1 MSGVCLYALLSA
13 PPSCE
18 TGRGICAE
26 PLRIVRSGDL
36 VALVGDVTEMPAPS
50 AVILRAQ
57 DAVLR
62 RLAVV
67 LDAVMPVRF
76 GTVLPDEAALT
87 DVLSQRRPRLT
98 QALGRIAGCEQ
109 MTLRLWRELADGAA
123 APPPRSGTVPELEAL
138 LQRLGDVIREER
150 AERHDRPPLVA
161 TAQHLIRRGTSAR
174 YIDGVNAARDSLRPC
189 RVSVT
194 GPWLP
199 YAFTE
204 EAA

>member
-18 TGRGICAE
+18 TGRGVCAE
-26 PLRIVRSGDL
+26 PLRIVHSGDL

-62 RLAVV
+62 RLAAA
-67 LDAVMPVRF
+67 LDAVLPVRF

-87 DVLSQRRPRLT
+87 DVLSQRRPALT

-123 APPPRSGTVPELEAL
+123 GPPPRSGTVPELEAL